1 MRAQAVAYVIIRAV
15 SLKLYLQVASG
26 FDTDFLMHILKK
38 KTLKNK
44 QTKPRHPYR
53 RIMIALTAGLISS
66 MQYLTARQ
74 IPPLYRISF
83 E

>member
-38 KTLKNK
+38 KHSKKQNQNQNTL
-44 QTKPRHPYR
+44 TDE
-53 RIMIALTAGLISS
+53 S
-66 MQYLTARQ
+66 
-74 IPPLYRISF
+74 
-83 E
+83 

>member
-38 KTLKNK
+38 KNTQK
-44 QTKPRHPYR
+44 QTKQNQNT
-53 RIMIALTAGLISS
+53 LTDESWS
-66 MQYLTARQ
+66 PWQQ
-74 IPPLYRISF
+74 V
-83 E
+83 

>member
-1 MRAQAVAYVIIRAV
+1 MRAQAVACVIIRAV

-38 KTLKNK
+38 THSKTNK
-44 QTKPRHPYR
+44 QKHPYR